1 MKYLSKI
8 LPLTL
13 TLLMA
18 FAQVQ
23 AQQNVDNNRLN
34 RDINIME
41 NILSELFQVKS
52 SSSSQRSRGVVTAFA
67 SRSEEVRGTYLPG
80 YGVIF
85 QISKPSANIL
95 IASSDEDEEEEHTV
109 VFQYGDAE
117 GEEEV
122 NAESVKNRIVEFL
135 KDYGSTIGQLS
146 EDNHVMVIYGGAA
159 TSRSGINFFAFTGNR
174 MQGNSDPDLPVIS
187 VSAQMSDLTAYRS
200 GDLSDQQFQNRVAIS
215 ETEPNDT
222 GSKDLRVMAN
232 IFETAFEDNE
242 EGFEV
247 RGSVDYLQLDNF
259 GALFFFEARYGTSR
273 AIFEIPNIQIR
284 GSDNNNLRV
293 RAIEETRQALEEQ
306 QKAAE
311 QKREELRKNATT
323 AFETF
328 KTELKE
334 YLVDYGRTLGSV
346 DSDQHILVSIN
357 LNASVDEIPD
367 RIDVQITKSV
377 LDQMDR
383 GDISREQAIS
393 RVSIREY

>member
-1 MKYLSKI
+1 M
-8 LPLTL
+8 
-13 TLLMA
+13 
-18 FAQVQ
+18 
-23 AQQNVDNNRLN
+23 
-34 RDINIME
+34 
-41 NILSELFQVKS
+41 
-52 SSSSQRSRGVVTAFA
+52 GFA

-85 QISKPSANIL
+85 QISKPSAGIL
-95 IASSDEDEEEEHTV
+95 IASTNEDEEEEHTV
-109 VFQYGDAE
+109 VFRYGDSE

-122 NAESVKNRIVEFL
+122 NAENIKNRIVEFL

-146 EDNHVMVIYGGAA
+146 SDEHVMVIYGG
-159 TSRSGINFFAFTGNR
+159 SPNSGSSHFNFNVSSGMRSSSSPG
-174 MQGNSDPDLPVIS
+174 PDLPVIS
-187 VSAQMSDLTAYRS
+187 VSAQMSELASYRS

-222 GSKDLRVMAN
+222 DSKDLRVMAN

-242 EGFEV
+242 DGFEV
-247 RGSVDYLQLDNF
+247 PGSVDYLQLDNF

-284 GSDNNNLRV
+284 SGSGNNNARV

-306 QKAAE
+306 QKVAK
-311 QKREELRKNATT
+311 QKREELRKNATS

-334 YLVDYGRTLGSV
+334 YLVDYGRTLSSV
-346 DSDQHILVSIN
+346 NSDQHILVFIN

-383 GDISREQAIS
+383 SDISREQAIS